1 MTGNMRKV
9 LQTLD
14 EAEELADR
22 LKSQFKQ
29 IVQNISFSQ
38 ALIADCRERGLPTE
52 DIEDLLQKAV
62 SHLQDNEYDSSLD
75 YSEESWKLAIKR
87 KTRTYLVDALE
98 ENGPEEDL
106 ALAEVLE

>member
-1 MTGNMRKV
+1 MTANMRKV
-9 LQTLD
+9 MQTLD

-52 DIEDLLQKAV
+52 DIEDLLDKAV
-62 SHLQDNEYDSSLD
+62 SRLQDNEYESSLG

-87 KTRTYLVDALE
+87 KTRTYIVDAIT
-98 ENGPEEDL
+98 ENGLEEDL
-106 ALAEVLE
+106 ALVEVLE

>member
-9 LQTLD
+9 LRILD
-14 EAEELADR
+14 EADELAGR

-38 ALIADCRERGLPTE
+38 ALIADCRERGFPTE
-52 DIEDLLQKAV
+52 DIEDLLERAV
-62 SHLQDNEYDSSLD
+62 SHLQDNEYDSSLE

-87 KTRTYLVDALE
+87 KTRTYIVDALE
-98 ENGPEEDL
+98 ENGPEEEP
-106 ALAEVLE
+106 ALAELLE